1 MRKAKHQAKRDNDKL
16 WLWLIVA
23 GACLCLGIFIVS
35 LCLNSPPSLS
45 DIEKNEDVIA
55 VPGYE
60 GLTLQAGKTKQSVR
74 LHNPPENS
82 CYFVITLYLADG
94 EMLWQSDEIASG
106 KTSSPIR
113 LKRELEKGTYAN
125 AKLVYSCFSE
135 KDRKPLNGAE
145 TKLTLWVK

>member
-1 MRKAKHQAKRDNDKL
+1 MRKAKHQAKRDSGII
-16 WLWLIVA
+16 WIIVA
-23 GACLCLGIFIVS
+23 TACLCIGVLIASF
-35 LCLNSPPSLS
+35 CMNNTPASPS
-45 DIEKNEDVIA
+45 IEKNEDVIA